1 MFGNSSLSADHDAHA
16 KPNATITTS
25 VLIPYR
31 ISLFPFQVGIHDRR
45 VTVCQNH
52 SYMYTHIIDLD
63 ADVTLRYIEVR
74 VGVRRYVGVYKPNSL
89 VRGAI

>member
-1 MFGNSSLSADHDAHA
+1 
-16 KPNATITTS
+16 
-25 VLIPYR
+25 
-31 ISLFPFQVGIHDRR
+31 
-45 VTVCQNH
+45 VCQNH

-74 VGVRRYVGVYKPNSL
+74 VGVRRYAGVYKPNSL